1 MIVIFFILRFSWASL
16 WSLRLTDEND
26 LGKLRCSNL
35 GEKLQQRSFH
45 QHHYSR
51 FYLHWGVMFLLDM
64 PVIRIG
70 GTSLIEVTY
79 HEEIACYSKTKISAC
94 HFEFE
99 DGEIVHL
106 IGDSKVNSE
115 FETDILPYSERDF
128 DRNKDILKLH
138 GFQVRMLISV
148 LTGAYSRPPRA
159 DFVD

>member
-1 MIVIFFILRFSWASL
+1 MIVIFFILRFSRASL

-26 LGKLRCSNL
+26 LGKLR
-35 GEKLQQRSFH
+35 FH
-45 QHHYSR
+45 
-51 FYLHWGVMFLLDM
+51 LHWGVKFLLDM
-64 PVIRIG
+64 SVIRIG

-99 DGEIVHL
+99 DGVSVHL
-106 IGDSKVNSE
+106 ISDSKVNSE
-115 FETDILPYSERDF
+115 FETDILSYSERDF
-128 DRNKDILKLH
+128 DGNKDILKLH

-148 LTGAYSRPPRA
+148 LMGAYSRPPRA

>member
-1 MIVIFFILRFSWASL
+1 MTLVSCAVLILVKNC
-16 WSLRLTDEND
+16 RLANPE
-26 LGKLRCSNL
+26 
-35 GEKLQQRSFH
+35 QRSFH

-51 FYLHWGVMFLLDM
+51 FHLHRGVKFLLDM
-64 PVIRIG
+64 SVIRIG

-148 LTGAYSRPPRA
+148 LTGLP
-159 DFVD
+159 